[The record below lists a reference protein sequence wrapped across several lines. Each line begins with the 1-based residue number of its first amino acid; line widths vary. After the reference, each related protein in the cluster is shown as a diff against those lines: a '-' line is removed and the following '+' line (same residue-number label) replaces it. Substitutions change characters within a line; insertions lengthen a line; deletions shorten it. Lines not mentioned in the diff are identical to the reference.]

1 MAHGY
6 TFEKIGTG
14 LEIMAEGKED
24 IRGRF
29 IKAMQNDFSWVKDEE
44 LPAAFNLAERY
55 KKVKEQASTIEQI
68 EEMDDEQISFMVH
81 EIFEIYEI
89 LNREFR

>member
-1 MAHGY
+1 MAEEY

-24 IRGRF
+24 IKGRF
-29 IKAMQNDFSWVKDEE
+29 ITAMQNDFSWVKEE
-44 LPAAFNLAERY
+44 DLPAAFNLAARY
-55 KKVKEQASTIEQI
+55 RNVKEKAATIEKI
-68 EEMDDEQISFMVH
+68 EEMSDDDISFIVH